1 MPESFDVIVIG
12 GGPGGYVAATALVG
26 GAQEPA
32 RIVHPHPTVS
42 EAVLDAAR
50 AVDGWAIHA

>member
-1 MPESFDVIVIG
+1 MIAELVAVMEIE
-12 GGPGGYVAATALVG
+12 GGY
-26 GAQEPA
+26 QELA
-32 RIVHPHPTVS
+32 RTVHPHPTVS